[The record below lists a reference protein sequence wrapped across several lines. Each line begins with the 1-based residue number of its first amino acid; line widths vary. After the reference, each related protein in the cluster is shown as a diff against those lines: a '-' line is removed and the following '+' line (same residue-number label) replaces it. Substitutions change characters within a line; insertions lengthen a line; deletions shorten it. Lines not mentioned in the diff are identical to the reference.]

1 MIKEKSDGVAGQ
13 RRDRDQED
21 RATGGIF
28 ERFEDV
34 N

>member
-1 MIKEKSDGVAGQ
+1 MVWPVNDG
-13 RRDRDQED
+13 RDQED

-34 N
+34 NWEAAYL